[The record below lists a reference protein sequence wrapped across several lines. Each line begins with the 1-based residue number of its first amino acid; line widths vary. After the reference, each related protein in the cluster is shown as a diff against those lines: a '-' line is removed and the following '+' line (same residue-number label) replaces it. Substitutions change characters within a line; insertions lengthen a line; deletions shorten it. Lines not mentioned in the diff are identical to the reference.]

1 MLGAAAS
8 LACFAGVGC
17 DQDVAAAY
25 ADRSQLESAAELIA
39 SAQRGL
45 VAEGADADAMRAEK
59 LAEARAQL
67 QPLSSSNDPATK
79 AGALR
84 LLAGVQTATA
94 REQTRA
100 ADLAYAGISAAGANL
115 SHQLAAIDAI
125 NEVILAHTGDGQS
138 IEQALREGA
147 ATIDQSRSA
156 VTQRIAELGA
166 QREAQLEAARAAHER
181 SKAALEKARQA
192 DEAGFA
198 TDDIERKEK
207 ALRAAYAAQIAGEA
221 ARLEAQTAE
230 IAAERLASEQAPL
243 QSESQLWDRMAERLA
258 GLQQQHTTE
267 TSARRETRSTNEQS
281 RTVELGGLAESWAAL
296 RSDYS
301 GSVAGPLDAA
311 VAAAQEAV
319 NQYDQAGSLTKER
332 SGKQSVAFS
341 RFAAEM
347 ELINAL
353 TQQAGTAQAFAAMGQ
368 SIAASPALVGGDPAG
383 FTADQDALTTQATEA
398 AAKARELIASSKA
411 FAGELASDPQLGAVS
426 ATFVRAL
433 DGYEARLSATN

>member
-45 VAEGADADAMRAEK
+45 VAEGVDADAMRAEK

-181 SKAALEKARQA
+181 SKAALELSL
-192 DEAGFA
+192 
-198 TDDIERKEK
+198 IH
-207 ALRAAYAAQIAGEA
+207 I
-221 ARLEAQTAE
+221 
-230 IAAERLASEQAPL
+230 SEP
-243 QSESQLWDRMAERLA
+243 
-258 GLQQQHTTE
+258 
-267 TSARRETRSTNEQS
+267 TRP
-281 RTVELGGLAESWAAL
+281 
-296 RSDYS
+296 Y
-301 GSVAGPLDAA
+301 
-311 VAAAQEAV
+311 
-319 NQYDQAGSLTKER
+319 
-332 SGKQSVAFS
+332 
-341 RFAAEM
+341 
-347 ELINAL
+347 
-353 TQQAGTAQAFAAMGQ
+353 
-368 SIAASPALVGGDPAG
+368 
-383 FTADQDALTTQATEA
+383 
-398 AAKARELIASSKA
+398 
-411 FAGELASDPQLGAVS
+411 
-426 ATFVRAL
+426 
-433 DGYEARLSATN
+433 